1 MKLDRIKEVLLL
13 GEGQSIEFK
22 SGCQNIEAIGR
33 VISGFLNTSSGGYVV
48 CGINDAGEILGV
60 DDAEV
65 ACKTLEQALEKDL
78 SPKTLVSVQIQKV
91 QGKNLI
97 VLEVPAGKDQPYAF
111 EDVIY
116 LRDGVETRKADVAT
130 IRDLVLRR
138 QVEPERWE
146 RRFSS
151 ANTDKDLA
159 GEEIH
164 SAVTDIN
171 KTERLRFRDADNPIT
186 VLEDLS
192 VFKYGHLTNGG
203 DVLFTTN
210 PALRYPQIRVRAA
223 RFSTD
228 KTDDIYPD
236 TKFFEGPLVT
246 LLDDV
251 IGFIRRNTP
260 TSSHFKEDVLK
271 REDKNLYPSSAIREG
286 LVNAFAHRDYSD
298 FSGGISVTIYPDRL
312 EIENSGKFPEGVT
325 PDKLAVGHISVL
337 RNPDIAHVL
346 YLRGFMEKMGRGS
359 VLIQKVCADSGLPRP
374 QWSQNE
380 RGVMLTFFASS
391 KTQEVSRKLP
401 GKHSGSTQEVT
412 RKLPRKYPGS
422 TQEVTRK
429 LPRKYPGSTQEVTR
443 KVERLLKVFKGDMSR
458 QNLQTALH
466 LKDDEYFRSAY
477 LQPAIRKGLIEM
489 TISDKPRSSR
499 QKYRLTTK
507 GQSLRGLK

>member
-1 MKLDRIKEVLLL
+1 M
-13 GEGQSIEFK
+13 
-22 SGCQNIEAIGR
+22 
-33 VISGFLNTSSGGYVV
+33 
-48 CGINDAGEILGV
+48 
-60 DDAEV
+60 
-65 ACKTLEQALEKDL
+65 
-78 SPKTLVSVQIQKV
+78 
-91 QGKNLI
+91 
-97 VLEVPAGKDQPYAF
+97 
-111 EDVIY
+111 
-116 LRDGVETRKADVAT
+116 
-130 IRDLVLRR
+130 
-138 QVEPERWE
+138 
-146 RRFSS
+146 
-151 ANTDKDLA
+151 
-159 GEEIH
+159 
-164 SAVTDIN
+164 
-171 KTERLRFRDADNPIT
+171 
-186 VLEDLS
+186 
-192 VFKYGHLTNGG
+192 
-203 DVLFTTN
+203 
-210 PALRYPQIRVRAA
+210 
-223 RFSTD
+223 
-228 KTDDIYPD
+228 
-236 TKFFEGPLVT
+236 
-246 LLDDV
+246 
-251 IGFIRRNTP
+251 
-260 TSSHFKEDVLK
+260 
-271 REDKNLYPSSAIREG
+271 
-286 LVNAFAHRDYSD
+286 NAFAHRDYSD

-312 EIENSGKFPEGVT
+312 EIENPGKFPEGVT

-401 GKHSGSTQEVT
+401 REALEVP
-412 RKLPRKYPGS
+412 RKLPESYPGSTREVPRKLPESYPGKPGS

-477 LQPAIRKGLIEM
+477 FRPAIRKGLIEM